1 MDKDEA
7 IRRAEA
13 DRDAAEDE
21 RDDVVEAAKDFAK
34 ALQQVIEPDADV
46 YRIATEAPAASPRIR
61 HPVKPGGPA
70 RRPPREGPAP
80 RNHNDEVERGLMRAP
95 VTGRHLSR
103 RKPSRRPSAS
113 TLA

>member
-46 YRIATEAPAASPRIR
+46 YRIATEALQR
-61 HPVKPGGPA
+61 HPEYDTP
-70 RRPPREGPAP
+70 
-80 RNHNDEVERGLMRAP
+80 
-95 VTGRHLSR
+95 
-103 RKPSRRPSAS
+103 
-113 TLA
+113 